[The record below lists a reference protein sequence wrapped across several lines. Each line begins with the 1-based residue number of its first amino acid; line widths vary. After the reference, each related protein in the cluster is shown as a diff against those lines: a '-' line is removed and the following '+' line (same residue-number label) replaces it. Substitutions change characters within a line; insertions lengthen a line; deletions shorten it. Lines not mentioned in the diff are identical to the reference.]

1 MLSIEVLFSTLF
13 NERRGFMEHL
23 NTEVLVIGSGVA
35 GLMTA
40 ELLSSQKNVTIIT
53 KSTLGQSNSILAQ
66 GGIAAVTT
74 DDDSWTNHFFDTV
87 QAGCFHNNEE
97 LTELLVRSGSK
108 RIQQLIRMG
117 VNFDRGQDGRYL
129 KCREGA
135 HSASRI
141 LHSGGDATGKEIVN
155 TLIDRVRNRCTIL
168 EHHIAID
175 LLVDEGTCRGAVVM
189 NSEGN
194 NMAIKASHTILA
206 TGGAGQLYPVTSND
220 TSVTGDGIAI
230 AYRAGAT
237 LSDLEFMQFHPTMF
251 AGQTNQSFLVSEAVR
266 GEGAILLTAEGRRLM
281 EGKHDQLELAPRD
294 VVAREIHMEQS
305 PVYLDISSISQ
316 FEERF
321 PTIAER
327 CQQHGVILN
336 EGKIPVKPGAHFLMG
351 GVMTDRYGRTSIDG
365 LFALGEVANTGV
377 HGANRLASNSLLEG
391 IVFANQS
398 ATYILRDSY
407 KDLSQYEYE
416 REVTVPKN
424 LLETDRLKEV
434 MHTQLGITRNGPG
447 IQAAIQELDYTE
459 SEHEQSPTMADVIRF
474 NMQQTSW
481 LMATSA
487 WMRRES
493 RGSHYRLDYPYPKQE
508 FKQKRITRG
517 IYKDEWIK
525 TQKRSRAVFY

>member
-1 MLSIEVLFSTLF
+1 
-13 NERRGFMEHL
+13 MEHL
-23 NTEVLVIGSGVA
+23 NTEVLVIGSGVS
-35 GLMTA
+35 GLMAA

-87 QAGCFHNNEE
+87 QAGGFHNNEE

-108 RIQQLIRMG
+108 RIQQLIKMG
-117 VNFDRGQDGRYL
+117 VNFDRGQDGQYL
-129 KCREGA
+129 RCREGA

-155 TLIDRVRNRCTIL
+155 TLIHRVRNRCTIL

-175 LLVDEGTCRGAVVM
+175 LMVDEGTCHGAVVM

-194 NMAIKASHTILA
+194 NVAIKASHTILA

-266 GEGAILLTAEGRRLM
+266 GEGATLITEEGKRLM

-294 VVAREIHMEQS
+294 VVAREIHKEQS
-305 PVYLDISSISQ
+305 PVYLDISKISR

-321 PTIAER
+321 PTIAKH
-327 CQQHGVILN
+327 CQNHGVILA
-336 EGKIPVKPGAHFLMG
+336 EGKIPVQPGAHFLMG

-398 ATYILRDSY
+398 AKFILKHRE
-407 KDLSQYEYE
+407 KDLSQYEYAPE
-416 REVTVPKN
+416 ITVPEN
-424 LLETDRLKEV
+424 LLEIDRLKEV
-434 MHTQLGITRNGPG
+434 MLTQLGITRNGAG
-447 IQAAIQELDYTE
+447 IEAAIQELDY
-459 SEHEQSPTMADVIRF
+459 SKSKYEQSPTMEDVIRY

-487 WMRRES
+487 WMRTES
-493 RGSHYRLDYPYPKQE
+493 RGSHYRSDYPYPKQE
-508 FKQKRITRG
+508 FKQKRIIRG
-517 IYKDEWIK
+517 IYIDDWIK